1 MYSLTELI
9 TKIILKILRVFPPET
24 SSKISLESLKII
36 HSLNIKLNKRVNL
49 KRSKNIEICGV
60 TFDHYLGLSAGID
73 KEGKY
78 FNSLCALGFSHIEV
92 GTFTPIAQKGND
104 FPRVK
109 RITNKKSL
117 INRLGFNNPGV
128 LKATQ
133 NIKKN
138 KINFDGV
145 LGISIGKNKETS
157 LEEAYKDYNYCL
169 ENCFYLAD
177 YIAVNISSPNTQGLR
192 ELSSSDFIED
202 LTKQINTK
210 AKELE
215 KHHLNSVPIF
225 LKLSPDED
233 ENNLELIISTSLS
246 NNFSGF
252 IISNTSNGTLE
263 GITGGISGELLK
275 TKSNNLLKKVYGYV
289 GKEVPLIASGGI
301 SSKYDVA
308 ERLDNGAKLI
318 QIYTSFIFEGP
329 KIINKLLN

>member
-1 MYSLTELI
+1 MYSYTEFI
-9 TKIILKILRVFPPET
+9 TKLFLKILRVFPPET
-24 SSKISLESLKII
+24 SSKISLISLKII
-36 HSLNIKLNKRVNL
+36 HSLNIKLNKKVNH
-49 KRSKNIEICGV
+49 KRNKNIDICGV

-78 FNSLCALGFSHIEV
+78 FKPLCALGFSHIEV
-92 GTFTPIAQKGND
+92 GTFTPVAQKGND

-109 RITNKKSL
+109 RIIKKKSL

-128 LKATQ
+128 LKAAQ

-138 KINFDGV
+138 KTNFNGV
-145 LGISIGKNKETS
+145 LGISIGKNKNTS
-157 LEEAYKDYNYCL
+157 LENAYKDYNYCL

-177 YIAVNISSPNTQGLR
+177 YIAVNISSPNTESLR

-202 LTKQINTK
+202 LTKQISIK
-210 AKELE
+210 VKDLE
-215 KHHLNSVPIF
+215 KNHLSDVPIF

-233 ENNLELIISTSLS
+233 EKNLEAIISTSLS

-252 IISNTSNGTLE
+252 IISNTYQGTFE
-263 GITGGISGELLK
+263 EITGGISGELLK
-275 TKSNNLLKKVYGYV
+275 SKSNNLLKKAYGYV

-301 SSKYDVA
+301 SSKHDVE

-318 QIYTSFIFEGP
+318 QIYTSFVYEGP
-329 KIINKLLN
+329 KIINELLN

>member
-9 TKIILKILRVFPPET
+9 TKIILKILRAFPPET

-36 HSLNIKLNKRVNL
+36 HSLNIKLNKKVNL

-92 GTFTPIAQKGND
+92 GTFTPFAQKGND

-128 LKATQ
+128 IRATK

-157 LEEAYKDYNYCL
+157 LENAYKDYNYCL

-202 LTKQINTK
+202 LTKQISTK

-215 KHHLNSVPIF
+215 KNHLNSVPIF

-233 ENNLELIISTSLS
+233 ENNLELIVSTSLS

-318 QIYTSFIFEGP
+318 QIYTSFVFEGP

>member
-1 MYSLTELI
+1 MYSLADFI
-9 TKIILKILRVFPPET
+9 TKLILKILRVFPPET

-36 HSLNIKLNKRVNL
+36 HDLKFRFNKKVNF
-49 KRSKNIEICGV
+49 KSDKNIDICGI

-128 LKATQ
+128 LEAAR
-133 NIKKN
+133 NIKNN
-138 KINFDGV
+138 KINFNGV
-145 LGISIGKNKETS
+145 LGISIGKNKHTS
-157 LEEAYKDYNYCL
+157 LENAYKDYNYCL

-177 YIAVNISSPNTQGLR
+177 YIAVNISSPNTEGLR
-192 ELSSSDFIED
+192 KLSSSDFIED
-202 LTKQINTK
+202 LTKQISIK
-210 AKELE
+210 LKDLE
-215 KHHLNSVPIF
+215 KKHISDVPIF

-233 ENNLELIISTSLS
+233 EKNLESIISTSLS

-252 IISNTSNGTLE
+252 IISNTYQGTFE

-275 TKSNNLLKKVYGYV
+275 SKSNNLLKKVYGYV
-289 GKEVPLIASGGI
+289 GNDVPLIASGGI
-301 SSKYDVA
+301 SSKYDVE

-318 QIYTSFIFEGP
+318 QIYTSFVYQGP
-329 KIINKLLN
+329 KIINELLN